1 MIGIIIAAAALPV
14 FADLSLAR
22 AEQMATVR
30 SVDVAT
36 ALATVRQREA
46 ELAIARGTAVPH
58 LFGEYSLSPQA
69 GPLDVGTVEQHYFAV
84 GAGVTV
90 NDFLT
95 SSSAV
100 RGAAGELLAAQRS
113 ADAAQ
118 LSARENVARLY
129 YAALQAVAME
139 RFRAESLAGAQRDR
153 AAAELRVRSGDAPE
167 LDVVRAD
174 VTVAQARAD
183 SARAESERAKAI
195 EALASATG
203 ADPAGLKTLTSS
215 ANNSVAL
222 LPADKAIARALAS
235 RPELAS
241 LMATIQARNA
251 NVINARQSGLPTAT
265 VNGGYQKGVDTG
277 IPVQGP
283 QVTAH
288 LDVPLASGT
297 SARVASAQAQL
308 DAAYAALADQQR
320 KIALEVSAAL
330 HDVAAEAAAADAADR
345 ARDEA
350 RRALQSVE
358 IGYREGAS
366 SSLDVADARRTYA
379 QASADALVAEYQH
392 ALAIAIVEVI
402 VP

>member
-1 MIGIIIAAAALPV
+1 MIAIIVAAAALPV
-14 FADLSLAR
+14 FANLSLAD
-22 AEQMATVR
+22 AQQMGTAR
-30 SVDVAT
+30 SVDVVT
-36 ALATVRQREA
+36 ARATVQQREA
-46 ELAIARGTAVPH
+46 DLAIARGTAVPH

-69 GPLDVGTVEQHYFAV
+69 GPLDTGTVEQHYFAV

-90 NDFLT
+90 NDFIT
-95 SSSAV
+95 SSSSV
-100 RGAAGELLAAQRS
+100 RVAAGELLAAQRN

-153 AAAELRVRSGDAPE
+153 AAAELRARSGDAPE

-174 VTVAQARAD
+174 VTVAQAHAD
-183 SARAESERAKAI
+183 LARAESERAKAI

-203 ADPAGLKTLTSS
+203 VEPDRLKMLNAPVGTPA
-215 ANNSVAL
+215 APPA
-222 LPADKAIARALAS
+222 ADKAIARALAS
-235 RPELAS
+235 RPELAA
-241 LMATIQARNA
+241 LMATIQARDA
-251 NVINARQSGLPTAT
+251 NVTNARQLGLPTAT
-265 VNGGYQKGVDTG
+265 VSGGYQTGVDTG

-283 QVTAH
+283 QVAAR
-288 LDVPLASGT
+288 LDVPLSSGT
-297 SARVASAQAQL
+297 SARVASARAQL

-330 HDVAAEAAAADAADR
+330 HDVQAEAAAADAADR

-379 QASADALVAEYQH
+379 QASADALVAE
-392 ALAIAIVEVI
+392 
-402 VP
+402 

>member
-1 MIGIIIAAAALPV
+1 VIGIVFAAAALPV
-14 FADLSLAR
+14 FADLSLAG
-22 AEQMATVR
+22 AQQMAIGR
-30 SVDVAT
+30 SVEVQT

-46 ELAIARGTAVPH
+46 DLTIARGTAVPH

-69 GPLDVGTVEQHYFAV
+69 GPLDVGTVEQHYFAF
-84 GAGVTV
+84 GAGITV
-90 NDFLT
+90 NDFLA

-100 RGAAGELLAAQRS
+100 RAAAGDLLAAQRDV
-113 ADAAQ
+113 DAAQ

-129 YAALQAVAME
+129 YAALQAVALE
-139 RFRAESLAGAQRDR
+139 RLRAETLAGAQRDR
-153 AAAELRVRSGDAPE
+153 AAAELRARSGDAPE

-203 ADPAGLKTLTSS
+203 VDPVRLNALSS
-215 ANNSVAL
+215 SPNNPVAPP
-222 LPADKAIARALAS
+222 PADKATARALAA
-235 RPELAS
+235 RPELAA
-241 LMATIQARNA
+241 LMATIEARKA
-251 NVINARQSGLPTAT
+251 ALISARQSGLPTAT
-265 VNGGYQKGVDTG
+265 VNGGYQTGVDTG

-283 QVTAH
+283 QVAAH
-288 LDVPLASGT
+288 LDVPLSSGA

-308 DAAYAALADQQR
+308 DAAYAALAEQQR

-330 HDVAAEAAAADAADR
+330 HDVQAEAAAADAADR

-379 QASADALVAEYQH
+379 QASTDSLVAEYQH
-392 ALAIAIVEVI
+392 ALAVAIVEVMI
-402 VP
+402 P